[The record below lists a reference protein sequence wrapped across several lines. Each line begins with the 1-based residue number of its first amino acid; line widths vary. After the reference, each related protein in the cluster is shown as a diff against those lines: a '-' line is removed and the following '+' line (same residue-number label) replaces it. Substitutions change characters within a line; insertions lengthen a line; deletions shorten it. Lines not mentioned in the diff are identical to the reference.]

1 MLTGNQRKYIG
12 EQIMA
17 IKNRSPKPKKRVINI
32 SSPKPVRS
40 TKKVSNRGGGAGA
53 LNQVGKLIFR
63 DINGRIVP
71 LGDKKDKKKK

>member
-1 MLTGNQRKYIG
+1 
-12 EQIMA
+12 MA

-32 SSPKPVRS
+32 SSTSKRS

-71 LGDKKDKKKK
+71 LGQKDNKKKK

>member
-1 MLTGNQRKYIG
+1 
-12 EQIMA
+12 MA
-17 IKNRSPKPKKRVINI
+17 IKNRPPTPKKRVINI
-32 SSPKPVRS
+32 SSTSKRS

-71 LGDKKDKKKK
+71 LGQKDNKKKK